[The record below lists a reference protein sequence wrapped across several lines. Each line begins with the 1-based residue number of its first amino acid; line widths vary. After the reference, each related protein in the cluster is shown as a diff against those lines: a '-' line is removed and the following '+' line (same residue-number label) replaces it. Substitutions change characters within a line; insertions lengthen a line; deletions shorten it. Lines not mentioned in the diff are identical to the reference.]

1 MKPMVQGGRPRP
13 RTPPRSTHSFS
24 QLRHARNLGVGLTT
38 FDTGGEV
45 DKLAAHHPSCRAL
58 LRLRFDVATAQC
70 SLGAK
75 YGCQPEAAAGL
86 LEHAARR
93 GIAVVGVAFHIG
105 SNAHDPAT
113 YGRAVAAARVAFDAG
128 AAAGHVMTVLDVGGG
143 FAGGDPADM
152 LGGLGPTVAALNAA
166 LAAHFPPSSGVR
178 VIAEPGR
185 YFATHAMTLACAING
200 VRVRGDGGAEG
211 GEGGGGVDYWLSD
224 GIYGGFNSI
233 VYDTARPTF
242 FPLKLGGGEGER
254 AAPRPT
260 PPPCSAT
267 PPSWRRPPC
276 LVPPAT
282 APTSWRPTSCC
293 PAWRWATTC
302 CPRGRVPTRWPPR
315 RRSTASTRGPRREC
329 TCGARPQRE
338 GGAGGERRGEGLL
351 ARHVRAGG
359 RE

>member
-58 LRLRFDVATAQC
+58 LRLRFDDATAQC

-242 FPLKLGGGEGER
+242 FPLKLGGGGGGEGS
-254 AAPRPT
+254 AAPDAAPLQCDPT
-260 PPPCSAT
+260 VLA
-267 PPSWRRPPC
+267 PST
-276 LVPPAT
+276 LFG
-282 APTSWRPTSCC
+282 PTCDGADVVASDVLL
-293 PAWRWATTC
+293 
-302 CPRGRVPTRWPPR
+302 PRLAVGDYVLSP
-315 RRSTASTRGPRREC
+315 
-329 TCGARPQRE
+329 
-338 GGAGGERRGEGLL
+338 GAGAYTL
-351 ARHVRAGG
+351 AAASAFNGFDARSAPRVYVWSQAAA
-359 RE
+359 